1 MRHPTYG
8 RIVTEGLG
16 EYSGAFCRFQV
27 LSNAVGQGKPQS
39 ELSNVSEDVVRRP
52 DGRCQYTGRFIMSS
66 SPNRIVAT
74 VFGAVYLLVGLLG
87 FAVTGGVGF
96 IATEGGLLLGIF
108 EVNPLHNIAHL
119 LIGAALLVAGLA
131 NARAAKGVNTTVGA
145 VYLLLGIVGFFLAGT
160 SANILALNVPD
171 HFLHL
176 ASAVVLLGVGL
187 GTERNVPRT
196 AGV

>member
-1 MRHPTYG
+1 MG
-8 RIVTEGLG
+8 
-16 EYSGAFCRFQV
+16 
-27 LSNAVGQGKPQS
+27 
-39 ELSNVSEDVVRRP
+39 
-52 DGRCQYTGRFIMSS
+52 S

-96 IATEGGLLLGIF
+96 LATEGGLLLGIF
-108 EVNPLHNIAHL
+108 AVNPLHNIAHL

-131 NARAAKGVNTTVGA
+131 NVRAAKTVNTVVGA
-145 VYLLLGIVGFFLAGT
+145 AYLLLGVAGFFLVGT

-176 ASAVVLLGVGL
+176 GSAVVLLAIGVGADR
-187 GTERNVPRT
+187 GARIAT
-196 AGV
+196 A